1 MTDNNIYNI
10 VNYHSQKIKNL
21 TKIINNIQDNLF
33 KKSINKKINILKDK
47 ISNSQAGSTGRTGA
61 TGATISSAHFAARNR
76 LASFTFALKTL
87 DSLLEID
94 SLCACQLASQSLDS
108 LRSTRHQ
115 LPSRSARFGSQ

>member
-1 MTDNNIYNI
+1 MIRLALLAI
-10 VNYHSQKIKNL
+10 RAALAIGSLQL
-21 TKIINNIQDNLF
+21 T
-33 KKSINKKINILKDK
+33 SG
-47 ISNSQAGSTGRTGA
+47 ATGDTGATGA